1 MWFLF
6 ILYRAFFR
14 FSAIM
19 KRKIAIV
26 VLFSVL
32 GAGSSLFAQNVKFKK
47 YFEDATLR
55 IDYLRTGNRQHDTV
69 GVQKCQKIVGWAGS
83 LTQLLDPFDN
93 GDYRISRYPGRTG
106 SRGCS

>member
-55 IDYLRTGNRQHDTV
+55 IDYLRTGNRQHDTI

-93 GDYRISRYPGRTG
+93 GD
-106 SRGCS
+106 